1 MTSIT
6 SIARMAATQVS
17 EMCQG
22 SPPFSLLTKRYS
34 RTAKEIRARPG
45 MGQPRPTKHLA
56 AQEAAA
62 PGQRQGMVD
71 FSIFLLYM
79 LGAPPSATHRCG
91 PAHSPACGELD
102 GVG

>member
-6 SIARMAATQVS
+6 SIARIAATQVS

-45 MGQPRPTKHLA
+45 MGQPRTRKKLVAKLPQAFQVAKAPCGDRNGCISWVVA
-56 AQEAAA
+56 AVEPEGKKTNLKLFSMASKI
-62 PGQRQGMVD
+62 PG
-71 FSIFLLYM
+71 
-79 LGAPPSATHRCG
+79 
-91 PAHSPACGELD
+91 
-102 GVG
+102 